1 MISLRVPLIAV
12 LLCLAG
18 AAPLSARPITEEPR
32 NRELDRGKFT
42 ISVHGH
48 VIGAENFG
56 IEARAE
62 SINCLARSFRTE
74 RTDKG
79 EEQVEKFVGMSF
91 GRMDWG
97 LRFYQ
102 SEETFRGQTLV
113 RGVVM
118 DPTDTAFTV
127 FKEDKGGAG
136 AATRLASAPGR
147 TFVLDS
153 GLYTLF
159 DLICVY
165 LGEQTFTSRPLNIL
179 TFGEPDTVMEATVTD
194 RGHETIRWASRSVS
208 ARKLEFSQGGT
219 RFDAWVDPTGRMLR
233 LAHGPSGLLVERVY
247 EPKTATKKPAAAAPK
262 TAPPKTA
269 PPAGKPGG

>member
-1 MISLRVPLIAV
+1 MRSLRVQFLAA
-12 LLCLAG
+12 LLTLAA
-18 AAPLSARPITEEPR
+18 AAPLAARPITEEAR

-42 ISVHGH
+42 ISVHDH

-56 IEARAE
+56 IEARAD
-62 SINCLARSFRTE
+62 SINCLARSFRTQ

-102 SEETFRGQTLV
+102 SEETFRGQTFV
-113 RGVVM
+113 RGVTM
-118 DPTDTAFTV
+118 DPSDTAFTV
-127 FKEDKGGAG
+127 FKENKAAGNG
-136 AATRLASAPGR
+136 AANRLAAAPGR

-159 DLICVY
+159 DVICVY

-179 TFGEPDTVMEATVTD
+179 TFGQPDTVMEAIVTD
-194 RGHETIRWASRSVS
+194 LGRETIRWASRSIS
-208 ARKLEFSQGGT
+208 ARKLQFSQGGT

-233 LAHGPSGLLVERVY
+233 LAHPPSGLLVERVP
-247 EPKTATKKPAAAAPK
+247 EPKSGAKKPAAATPKPAAP
-262 TAPPKTA
+262 AP
-269 PPAGKPGG
+269 KPGG